1 MKGIGPVSIAHNVP
15 FAEVCSV
22 RHGRTKLGI
31 LSMSIKA
38 DRSEPKN
45 SALSHPFELHLGE
58 CYTPVQIRHLSRHKG
73 LALKEGTF
81 HTILLGMNGSV
92 WRP

>member
-1 MKGIGPVSIAHNVP
+1 M
-15 FAEVCSV
+15 

-31 LSMSIKA
+31 LSMSIKV
-38 DRSEPKN
+38 DRSEPKI
-45 SALSHPFELHLGE
+45 SALSHPFQLFLGE
-58 CYTPVQIRHLSRHKG
+58 CHTQVQIRHLSRHKG
-73 LALKEGTF
+73 LALEEGTF